1 MLLASV
7 VTPHSP
13 KLIGPDVPDYAAGIL
28 AGAQALGTAMRA
40 LRPDLL
46 VVQSSHWATPFLWF
60 VSAQARHRGICRDPD
75 ASRVLELAYDRPGDP
90 LFARTLIDLGR
101 EDGLPIAPGTE
112 REWDYGSAVPLQTLD
127 PDGSLPVVLLSTC
140 LNSTLDEGLRIGALI
155 RRTAEATARR
165 VVFVASTAFA
175 ARMVRGPQLWPPE
188 AAVAADRHL
197 LKLIADGEIGAAK
210 TALPAYAEASNV
222 EMGARPL
229 ATFLGCLDEGL
240 EYRGERF
247 GEYGPIGGSGHVS
260 IAATANHN
268 RHSREGGNPEQPRDG
283 SSNPGF
289 PPPRE

>member
-1 MLLASV
+1 MLQASV

-28 AGAQALGTAMRA
+28 AGAQALGEAVRA

-46 VVQSSHWATPFLWF
+46 VIQSSHWATPFLWF
-60 VSAQARHRGICRDPD
+60 VGTEDHHRGICRDPD
-75 ASRVLELAYDRPGDP
+75 ASRALELAYDRPGDP
-90 LFARTLIDLGR
+90 LFARALIDLGR
-101 EDGLPIAPGTE
+101 EEGLPIASATE
-112 REWDYGSAVPLQTLD
+112 RDWDYGSAVPLQTLD
-127 PDGSLPVVLLSTC
+127 PDGSLPVVLVSTC
-140 LNSTLDEGLRIGALI
+140 LNSTLDEGLRIGGLI
-155 RRTAEATARR
+155 RRTTEATGRR

-188 AAVAADRHL
+188 AALAADRHFL
-197 LKLIADGEIGAAK
+197 ALVTGGEIVAARA
-210 TALPAYAEASNV
+210 ALPAYAQASNV

-260 IAATANHN
+260 IAVAPSPSVTPSPASLPLGTL
-268 RHSREGGNPEQPRDG
+268 SRER
-283 SSNPGF
+283 
-289 PPPRE
+289 R